1 MSKWQYVHLHLKDE
15 LPQIGSG
22 HRWAWV
28 RVEYKWTYVWDETSK
43 CQRKLRTKKFMEL
56 KTDYQPKE
64 KKKCR
69 SSQRINSKEPSLQEQ
84 RS

>member
-1 MSKWQYVHLHLKDE
+1 MSKWQYVHFHLKDE

-43 CQRKLRTKKFMEL
+43 CQRKLRTAKFM
-56 KTDYQPKE
+56 
-64 KKKCR
+64 
-69 SSQRINSKEPSLQEQ
+69 
-84 RS
+84 